1 MRVTHHSNLKSCI
14 NSFVIDELIIESYFI
29 SKKFIFDWI
38 ILKVISVNDKNF
50 DTIFRFIRTL
60 VMHIKAWIFHLYPMI
75 LFVYVKLNRSFVTII
90 CHPIITKSVIF
101 MEKLGSVN
109 NVFISVPQLIL
120 FPI

>member
-38 ILKVISVNDKNF
+38 ILKVISVNDKIF

-60 VMHIKAWIFHLYPMI
+60 VMHIKGMDI
-75 LFVYVKLNRSFVTII
+75 S
-90 CHPIITKSVIF
+90 
-101 MEKLGSVN
+101 
-109 NVFISVPQLIL
+109 FISNDTLRIR
-120 FPI
+120 